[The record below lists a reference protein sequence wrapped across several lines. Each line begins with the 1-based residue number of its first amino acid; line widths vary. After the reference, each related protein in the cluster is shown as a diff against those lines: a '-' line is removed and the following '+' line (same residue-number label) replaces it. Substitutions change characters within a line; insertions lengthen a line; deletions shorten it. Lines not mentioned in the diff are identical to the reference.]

1 MAYKSLL
8 TISSDLDGCDKA
20 FLASRALT
28 EQGNAHLDV
37 IALGID
43 YTQPVYFYGQGN
55 ALITQDMLIQARE
68 SAKTLESTL
77 RDRLQPEVF
86 SWSCDSAATNIDG
99 ISRLV
104 SMRARFADLVILPKP
119 YGEGRSHA
127 DEAIVEAAL
136 FDGHAPVL
144 IVPETGHQ
152 ALPPK
157 CVTIAWN
164 QSAEALA
171 AIRAAMPFLKTADLV
186 SIVIIDP
193 PQHAQDRSD
202 PGGALSLMLSRHGV
216 RADISVLA
224 KTMPKVSDIIAR
236 HVADINSDL
245 LVMGAYGH
253 SRFREALLG
262 GATRDMLEETRVPVL
277 MAR

>member
-8 TISSDLDGCDKA
+8 TISSDPEGSDKA
-20 FLASRALT
+20 LIAAKALT
-28 EQGNAHLDV
+28 EQENAHLDV

-55 ALITQDMLIQARE
+55 AMITQDMLIQARE
-68 SAKTLESTL
+68 SAKAQETTL
-77 RDRLQPEVF
+77 RAKLQPETF
-86 SWSCDSAATNIDG
+86 SWACESAATNIDG
-99 ISRLV
+99 ISRIV
-104 SMRARFADLVILPKP
+104 SMRARFADLVVLPKP

-127 DEAIVEAAL
+127 DETIVEAAL

-144 IVPETGHQ
+144 IIPDTGHQ

-171 AIRAAMPFLKTADLV
+171 AIRAALPFLKAADLV

-216 RADISVLA
+216 KADISVLA
-224 KTMPKVSDIIAR
+224 KTMPKVSDVIAR

-262 GATRDMLEETRVPVL
+262 GATRDMLEESRVPVL